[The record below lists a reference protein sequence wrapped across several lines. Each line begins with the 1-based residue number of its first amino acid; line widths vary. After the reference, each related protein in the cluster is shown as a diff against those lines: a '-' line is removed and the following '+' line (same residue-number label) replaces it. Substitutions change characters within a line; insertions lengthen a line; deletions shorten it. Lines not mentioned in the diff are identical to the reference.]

1 MSVFQMQDD
10 ALILLVN
17 RIAENSVA
25 SPEVL
30 GALAGFGYD
39 EVSMQEG
46 KALADVLAETVR
58 TRQNKYGQQIA
69 ATAAVGEAWDA
80 FHSRTYM
87 PHVTIARITF
97 KDRGTR
103 RRLGIL
109 GHRPRKFASYL
120 KEARRFYAQLK
131 DDDELRAAMA
141 TRGITEEKIDD
152 AIADLNALEAL
163 DQKKEEMKGRR
174 QQSTRKRND
183 ERRALAEWA
192 SDFQKVARHALRD
205 YPDYLEQFGLIA
217 R

>member
-30 GALAGFGYD
+30 SALAGFGYD

-58 TRQNKYGQQIA
+58 TRQKKYGQQIS

-87 PHVTIARITF
+87 PHVTIA
-97 KDRGTR
+97 
-103 RRLGIL
+103 L
-109 GHRPRKFASYL
+109 
-120 KEARRFYAQLK
+120 RFIETTA
-131 DDDELRAAMA
+131 
-141 TRGITEEKIDD
+141 
-152 AIADLNALEAL
+152 
-163 DQKKEEMKGRR
+163 
-174 QQSTRKRND
+174 
-183 ERRALAEWA
+183 
-192 SDFQKVARHALRD
+192 FV
-205 YPDYLEQFGLIA
+205 
-217 R
+217 